1 MDHDL
6 AKAKGLALFNEAMSH
21 VVQGHP
27 RWTSDSESSDKMW
40 STGGGNGK
48 PFQDSCHKNPMNNM
62 KRQKDDIRR

>member
-27 RWTSDSESSDKMW
+27 RWTSDSESSEKMW

-48 PFQDSCHKNPMNNM
+48 PFPMNNM